1 MPNQLNLEAT
11 FYSREET
18 MCHLPATELHG
29 LTLKEVQAGQQSPQ
43 CGDPSIARLQC
54 AVDPNIIPLK
64 TNFTLILW
72 DGNQIEA
79 TALDTGTAIQGN
91 KIDIF
96 VDTNN
101 EAINLGV
108 KPVTAVLDNGEGN
121 PPGNHTY
128 TVQPRDSL
136 CAIAQKF
143 YGDGSEQS
151 WRKIYDANKAVIG
164 SDPNQLQ
171 VGIVLT
177 IR

>member
-1 MPNQLNLEAT
+1 MSTQLNLQAT

-18 MCHLPATELHG
+18 LGHAPATGIFASTLSEALSGKG
-29 LTLKEVQAGQQSPQ
+29 L
-43 CGDPSIARLQC
+43 LQC
-54 AVDPNIIPLK
+54 AVDPNVIALK

-79 TALDTGTAIQGN
+79 AALDTGTAIIGN

-96 VDTNN
+96 VDTNS

-108 KPVTAVLDNGEGN
+108 KSVTAVLDNGA
-121 PPGNHTY
+121 GNHPGSQTY
-128 TVQPRDSL
+128 TVQPGDFLS
-136 CAIAQKF
+136 AIAQKF

-164 SDPNQLQ
+164 PDPNQLQ
-171 VGIVLT
+171 VGTILT
-177 IR
+177 IP

>member
-1 MPNQLNLEAT
+1 MSTQLNLQAT

-18 MCHLPATELHG
+18 QGHAPATG
-29 LTLKEVQAGQQSPQ
+29 IFGSTLREALSGQ
-43 CGDPSIARLQC
+43 GHLQC
-54 AVDPNIIPLK
+54 AIDPNIIALK

-72 DGNQIEA
+72 DGRQVQA
-79 TALDTGTAIQGN
+79 AALDTGTAIQGN

-96 VDTNN
+96 VDTNS

-108 KPVTAVLDNGEGN
+108 KSITAVLENGV
-121 PPGNHTY
+121 GNHPDSRTY
-128 TVQPRDSL
+128 TVQPGDFL
-136 CAIAQKF
+136 FAIAQKF

-171 VGIVLT
+171 VGMILT
-177 IR
+177 IP